1 MDKFRE
7 LIHIMAVL
15 RGPEGCPWDRQQT
28 HETLK
33 KYLLEETYETL
44 EAIDSGD
51 PARLCDEL
59 GDLLL
64 QIVFHAQLAAEVGNF
79 DIDGVCARIV
89 AKLYHRHPHVFGE
102 AEVENADQVVQNWEH
117 LKRQEAT
124 GRERTSRL
132 DGVPATLPALARA
145 YDVQRKAA
153 QVGFDWDDLTG
164 PLEKITEEM
173 NEFVEACRHGPAADR
188 AAEVGDLLFTLVN
201 VCRFL
206 QIQPEEALRQTTHRF
221 IRRFHRMEG
230 LATSLQQDWADLSL
244 AEMDELWE
252 RAKEE
257 EIRKL
262 GN

>member
-1 MDKFRE
+1 M
-7 LIHIMAVL
+7 
-15 RGPEGCPWDRQQT
+15 
-28 HETLK
+28 
-33 KYLLEETYETL
+33 
-44 EAIDSGD
+44 
-51 PARLCDEL
+51 
-59 GDLLL
+59 
-64 QIVFHAQLAAEVGNF
+64 
-79 DIDGVCARIV
+79 

-132 DGVPATLPALARA
+132 DWVPATLPALARA

-221 IRRFHRMEG
+221 IRRFHRIEG

-244 AEMDELWE
+244 AEMDGLWE

-257 EIRKL
+257 V
-262 GN
+262 G